1 MKKNKYSK
9 LALPSLVLA
18 AALIS
23 GCSHK
28 TQEEFNRPAD
38 YWYKKMV
45 KETTKGD
52 LEEADKTFTSLQ
64 SEHIRSPLL
73 PEAMLIMAEAHI
85 SNEQYVLANYYLDEF
100 IKRYGDKKSVEFA
113 KYQKV
118 KANFLAFKKVFRDQQ
133 LILETLKDSK
143 AYIAEYPNSIYRPY
157 VETVVLKLTLAEK
170 EMNEYIADLY
180 KRKGKDAAS
189 QMYRNDANSSWVEG
203 TKYEGAQTP
212 WHRSFFEVTLR

>member
-1 MKKNKYSK
+1 
-9 LALPSLVLA
+9 
-18 AALIS
+18 
-23 GCSHK
+23 
-28 TQEEFNRPAD
+28 
-38 YWYKKMV
+38 MV

-118 KANFLAFKKVFRDQQ
+118 KANFLAFKKAFRDQQ

-157 VETVVLKLTLAEK
+157 VETIVLKLTLAEK
-170 EMNEYIADLY
+170 EMNEYIAANYYCNGKQKIKPNKNRINSLRN
-180 KRKGKDAAS
+180 KIPKATKKKPQVLLLPKGCRIVAESPVKPCAQPCA
-189 QMYRNDANSSWVEG
+189 RLAANS
-203 TKYEGAQTP
+203 
-212 WHRSFFEVTLR
+212 RN